1 MPSDTV
7 YPPVHPMFIEER
19 IEYLAEHDKS
29 GFYRPLKA
37 MHDALN
43 IGYVPLIYWIIGA
56 RRIGKTDFF
65 LHLACD
71 LFLTYGVQ
79 TMWIRNKQVELQDP
93 GFFNDFLN
101 DAKKFNWCPED
112 WVCRADGVWTD
123 SKGGDCVIKWQSLS
137 TFGNRR
143 GAAHPDV
150 YMMVYDEFIPENRDY
165 PRRPLTGLMSLTKS
179 VFAGKREARLFCL
192 SNFVSLTNPFFAGL
206 RIYPDGE
213 ITHYPDKAMLIE
225 KCRGYRC
232 SIESDN
238 PWQNVYK
245 AARYGDYQ
253 DESEDKLIELV
264 RKLPKKASPIGYAL
278 KIQDE
283 LYQPFD
289 TGKYIHW
296 AHVQSV
302 PYGMQLYAVDVT
314 EVSDKIPLIPD
325 LLKKNIEIC
334 TKSDSIR
341 FDSPNTLYSIM
352 SLVYNV

>member
-1 MPSDTV
+1 
-7 YPPVHPMFIEER
+7 
-19 IEYLAEHDKS
+19 
-29 GFYRPLKA
+29 
-37 MHDALN
+37 
-43 IGYVPLIYWIIGA
+43 
-56 RRIGKTDFF
+56 
-65 LHLACD
+65 
-71 LFLTYGVQ
+71 
-79 TMWIRNKQVELQDP
+79 
-93 GFFNDFLN
+93 
-101 DAKKFNWCPED
+101 
-112 WVCRADGVWTD
+112 
-123 SKGGDCVIKWQSLS
+123 
-137 TFGNRR
+137 
-143 GAAHPDV
+143 
-150 YMMVYDEFIPENRDY
+150 MVYDEFIPENRDY

-232 SIESDN
+232 SIENDN